1 MVGTAGGDESDE
13 GERRDERHAGLRHG
27 ERTYTAL
34 RWSSRLQLAT
44 TPRAATVSPMRPRK
58 NLIDLESAAL
68 TEARRLLDEADDLE
82 RRVTELRAQA
92 ALRVRQAS
100 RLAAERE
107 DAARREGGVYEGELR
122 VAAGTILPCGEFRFT
137 GK

>member
-1 MVGTAGGDESDE
+1 
-13 GERRDERHAGLRHG
+13 
-27 ERTYTAL
+27 
-34 RWSSRLQLAT
+34 
-44 TPRAATVSPMRPRK
+44 MRPRK